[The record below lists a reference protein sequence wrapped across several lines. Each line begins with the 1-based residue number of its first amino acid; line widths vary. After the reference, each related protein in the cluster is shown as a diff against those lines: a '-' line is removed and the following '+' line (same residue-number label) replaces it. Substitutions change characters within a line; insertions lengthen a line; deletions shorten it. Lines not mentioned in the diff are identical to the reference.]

1 MEDGGLPTDHRQR
14 VPIPI
19 ESGLPTLILIP
30 TMAFVTIEDRVDML
44 EAILGKFISEAA
56 LINKNAEARM
66 ERSAQEMREFKD
78 EMLEFKNEMLEF
90 KSEMQQFK
98 DEMRQARKDTD
109 KKWGD
114 LANKMGTIVEDILAP
129 NVKRLST
136 EHFHFNGVDMRL
148 RWNRQKPN
156 KKGWEEFDL
165 VAIGPDAVI
174 AAEAKSSMNL
184 ETAEKVAAKMAGF
197 AAFAPDLAHL
207 RLIRLVGC
215 WAIPPQV
222 VDRLT
227 ELGIYAMQMGEETMQ
242 LSNSEA
248 LDGKYLSPQ
257 ENCET

>member
-1 MEDGGLPTDHRQR
+1 MAF
-14 VPIPI
+14 
-19 ESGLPTLILIP
+19 IP
-30 TMAFVTIEDRVDML
+30 TEERVDTL
-44 EAILGKFISEAA
+44 EAIFGKFMAETA
-56 LINKNAEARM
+56 LLSKNAEARM

-78 EMLEFKNEMLEF
+78 EMQKFKD
-90 KSEMQQFK
+90 EMQKFK

-129 NVKRLST
+129 NVRRLCN
-136 EHFHFNGVDMRL
+136 EHFHFNGVDLRL

-184 ETAEKVAAKMAGF
+184 DSAEKVAVKMAGF
-197 AAFAPDLAHL
+197 ANYAPELAHL
-207 RLIRLVGC
+207 RLIPLVGC

-227 ELGIYAMQMGEETMQ
+227 ELGIYAMHMGEETMQ
-242 LSNSEA
+242 LSNADS
-248 LDGKYLSPQ
+248 LDGKYLLP
-257 ENCET
+257 E